1 MRFLPVIAGSLS
13 IGQGMSEQLQTA
25 PFSLRDYRIVA
36 LSVLGGALEVYDF
49 IIFVFLSVTIA
60 DVFFPP
66 SVPEWLRLVQSLV
79 IFSVGY
85 LARPLGGIVIAHFA
99 DKFGRKHMFNFTVLF
114 MAMPCLLIGVLPG
127 YATIGIWAPLLLLL
141 ARIVQGAA
149 LGGEVP
155 NAWVFVAE
163 HSPKPHRGY
172 ALGLLQAGLTLG
184 YMLAALTATLLSR
197 NVSDAE
203 LQQWAWRIPFI
214 IGGIFGFISVWL
226 RQWLSE
232 TPVFIALQQQQQ
244 LLQKLPLSAV
254 FRRHKYAALP
264 AALLTAMLVSAVV
277 MTVVVTPIA
286 LQKFYGMDAATTFE
300 ISCIAILFLNVG
312 CVIAGKLADLF
323 GRWQTVALYSV
334 LLAVGTSVL
343 TLVLDAPPKTLLLG
357 YAIAGLC
364 SGIISAVPAIVV
376 QLFPSAVKVTGI
388 SLVYNLTYSVCSSIM
403 PLALLALLHAH
414 RWGMAVFA
422 WGMMLLGL
430 ATAYLF
436 RHVRCYSD

>member
-1 MRFLPVIAGSLS
+1 
-13 IGQGMSEQLQTA
+13 
-25 PFSLRDYRIVA
+25 
-36 LSVLGGALEVYDF
+36 
-49 IIFVFLSVTIA
+49 
-60 DVFFPP
+60 
-66 SVPEWLRLVQSLV
+66 
-79 IFSVGY
+79 
-85 LARPLGGIVIAHFA
+85 
-99 DKFGRKHMFNFTVLF
+99 
-114 MAMPCLLIGVLPG
+114 
-127 YATIGIWAPLLLLL
+127 
-141 ARIVQGAA
+141 IVQGAA

-163 HSPKPHRGY
+163 HAPQQHRGY

-184 YMLAALTATLLSR
+184 YMLAALTATLITR

-232 TPVFIALQQQQQ
+232 TPVFMALQKEQQ
-244 LLQKLPLSAV
+244 LVQKLPLSAI
-254 FRRHKYAALP
+254 FRQHKYAALP

-430 ATAYLF
+430 ATAYMF
-436 RHVRCYSD
+436 RHVRRYSD